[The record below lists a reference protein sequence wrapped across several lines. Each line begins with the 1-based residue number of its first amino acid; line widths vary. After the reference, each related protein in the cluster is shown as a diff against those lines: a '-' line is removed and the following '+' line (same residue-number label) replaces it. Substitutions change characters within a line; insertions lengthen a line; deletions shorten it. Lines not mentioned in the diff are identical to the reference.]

1 MALTW
6 HKGQPSKRALLT
18 VGAAGVAGFLI
29 ARGAWAYRSW
39 TKQKAD
45 NDLALEMADAGM
57 LMLDPQTSVELVAPV
72 GEYERGLHGSVADYD
87 GDSYTIRFFDGR
99 QLRLV
104 VGELANYLRIKRL
117 PAGIHWAF
125 A

>member
-6 HKGQPSKRALLT
+6 HKGQPSKRTLLT
-18 VGAAGVAGFLI
+18 VGAAGLAGFLI

-39 TKQKAD
+39 TRRKAD

-57 LMLDPQTSVELVAPV
+57 LMLDPNTSVELVVPL
-72 GEYERGLHGSVADYD
+72 GEYEKGLHGDVADYD
-87 GDSYTIRFFDGR
+87 GDSYTIRFLDGR
-99 QLRLV
+99 QLRLL
-104 VGELANYLRIKRL
+104 VGELADYLKINRL
-117 PAGIHWAF
+117 PGEIHWAF